1 MNSEHTPVL
10 LREVVESL
18 SIKPDGTYLDLTFG
32 RAGHAV
38 EILARLTSGTLI
50 GVDQDIEAIEASNER
65 LKEISSHFTLVKDN
79 FSNVKGIL
87 DSLGIKEIDGVIMD
101 LGVSSPQ
108 FDEVER
114 GFSYW
119 EDAPLDMRMDQSQSL
134 SAYEVVNT
142 YPLDRLAKIFKEYGE
157 DPYSQKVAQK
167 IVKEREKGPIKTTS
181 ELVEIIKSAKPE
193 SELRKKGHPA
203 RQIFQAIRIE
213 VNDELN
219 ALGKA
224 LSDVLPYLS
233 SGGRLLVISFHSLED
248 RIVKQTFKSKTT
260 IVGNR
265 VNGPMEENNID
276 YRLITKKPILPTS
289 EEIENNPRSR
299 SAKLRIIE
307 RK

>member
-18 SIKPDGTYLDLTFG
+18 SIKPDGTYLDLTLG
-32 RAGHAV
+32 RAGHAS